1 MSQLPRI
8 GLTTYREQSAFG
20 VWNERADVLP
30 VTYAD
35 SVAHAGGVPMLLPP
49 AGEEFDSAAGSVLA
63 GLDGLILTGGAD
75 VDPARYGAD
84 RDPATGPARPD
95 RDGWEMALANEA
107 LRRDLPLLG
116 VCRGM
121 QVLAVVLGGELT
133 QHLPDVVGNATH
145 QPVIGK
151 HGRHDVRT
159 EPGSKLATIIGDR
172 ADVATYH
179 HQSVAS
185 LPKRLRACGWAE
197 DGTVEAYE
205 VCDTT
210 WAIGVQWHPE
220 VDDGTDL
227 FRAFVA
233 ECTRR
238 AADD

>member
-1 MSQLPRI
+1 
-8 GLTTYREQSAFG
+8 
-20 VWNERADVLP
+20 
-30 VTYAD
+30 
-35 SVAHAGGVPMLLPP
+35 
-49 AGEEFDSAAGSVLA
+49 VLA